1 MKLKGFYGIADSGFG
16 PVLPQVRLL
25 LKGGVTALQL
35 RCKNMGRPEI
45 EALAQA
51 AWPLCKAAGVP
62 LLLNDFCLPHCA
74 DGVHL
79 GQDDGNFKR
88 TELPPGF
95 LVGRSTHDLGQIHK
109 AMAEGADYVGLGPI
123 FPTGTKAN
131 LSPTVGLKTL
141 EKAGKLA
148 IPVVAI
154 GGIQLD
160 HIPALKAHGCTAW
173 TAISAIWDTQNP
185 LDTIQR
191 FGA

>member
-1 MKLKGFYGIADSGFG
+1 MKLNGFYGIADSGFG
-16 PVLPQVRLL
+16 PVLPQVSLL

-35 RCKNMGRPEI
+35 RCKSTTISDI
-45 EALAQA
+45 ERIAQA
-51 AWPLCKAAGVP
+51 AWPLCKAAHVP

-79 GQDDGNFKR
+79 GQDDGSFNR
-88 TELPPGF
+88 QDLPAGF
-95 LVGRSTHDLGQIHK
+95 LVGRSTHSLDQITQ
-109 AMAEGADYVGLGPI
+109 AIAEGADYVGLGPI

-131 LSPTVGLKTL
+131 LSPTVGLETL
-141 EKAGKLA
+141 AQAVKLP
-148 IPVVAI
+148 IPIVAI

-173 TAISAIWDTQNP
+173 TAISAIWDTPNP
-185 LDTIQR
+185 LTTIQH